1 MSFILEPDVPFLIA
15 DDKVFEHYLH
25 AQTDQYLCLE
35 LKSLEHALIAMDD
48 FDVLTNHLSDMFLLL
63 ENYRSAI
70 CEELAERCCKSVLSA
85 LPAPDTE

>member
-48 FDVLTNHLSDMFLLL
+48 FDVLTNHLSDMFFWDGIHHRM
-63 ENYRSAI
+63 E
-70 CEELAERCCKSVLSA
+70 
-85 LPAPDTE
+85 PARIWKITVR